1 MWYNVNVSRIFEQIK
16 NQMWNTNLIH
26 KMTFKRISNSIKI
39 MNSKFYYK
47 IFAHIATITW
57 CWDTN
62 MCSQSQSLSW
72 TSPISFF
79 SQPFP
84 IPVRNGMNTEYI
96 AFNVS
101 ITSIMAFGSV
111 VSNEPIFNTV
121 PPYCKG
127 AFFEIRP
134 AIDEIV
140 LKAVVA
146 KNKWFMII
154 FLDCVVIYFNSSV
167 ASGTWACKKN
177 EIL

>member
-1 MWYNVNVSRIFEQIK
+1 MFCNVNVSRIFEQIK
-16 NQMWNTNLIH
+16 NQMWNTNLVR
-26 KMTFKRISNSIKI
+26 KMTFKRINNSITF

-101 ITSIMAFGSV
+101 ITSVMAFWSV
-111 VSNEPIFNTV
+111 VSNEPIFISV
-121 PPYCKG
+121 PPYCKR

-154 FLDCVVIYFNSSV
+154 FLYCVVIYFNSPV
-167 ASGTWACKKN
+167 ASGTWTCKK
-177 EIL
+177 II